1 MSPTAL
7 AAGFAPLPQPA
18 GHDLLVFLIQLCALL
33 ALAVTLGRL
42 AVRIGLPSVV
52 GELLTGVLV
61 GPSLLGHLAPGLWH
75 WVFPASAPQTNMINA
90 VAQVGLLLLVGISG
104 MHVDLGLIRRR
115 GATAATVGIS
125 GLLVPLVLGVSLGWL
140 LPATLRSTSADR
152 MTFAFFLGVTM
163 CVSAIPVIAKTLLD
177 MKLLHRDVGQL
188 TLAAGAID
196 DTAGWCLLSVVSAMT
211 LGGVHGW
218 RITLTVVEIIAFL
231 IAMAVIG
238 RPVARALFALAGR
251 SSDTGPVVATAVALI
266 VATAALTQALGLEPA
281 LGAFVAGMLLGAAR
295 VRQVLDPVR
304 LAPLRTFVLWV
315 GAPVFL
321 ATAGL
326 RMDLA
331 SLAHRTV
338 LLSALIVLGVAVLG
352 KFAGAYL
359 GARLSR
365 LSAREGFALGAGMN
379 ARGVVEVVVAM
390 AGLRLGVITTATYT
404 IIVLVAVVT
413 SVMAPP
419 LLRRSMAGLDHT
431 SEERLRALE
440 HARWAG
446 PTERASSTA
455 GD

>member
-1 MSPTAL
+1 MPL

-18 GHDLLVFLIQLCALL
+18 GHDLLVFLIQLGALL
-33 ALAVTLGRL
+33 ALALALGRL
-42 AVRIGLPSVV
+42 AARVGLPAVV

-75 WVFPASAPQTNMINA
+75 WLFPSSAPQANMINA
-90 VAQVGLLLLVGISG
+90 VAQVGVLLLVGLSG

-115 GATAATVGIS
+115 GATAVRIS
-125 GLLVPLVLGVSLGWL
+125 LGGLLIPLVLGVSLGTV
-140 LPATLRSTSADR
+140 LPATMRSAGTDR
-152 MTFAFFLGVTM
+152 ATFACFLGVAM

-188 TLAAGAID
+188 TLAAGAVD
-196 DTAGWCLLSVVSAMT
+196 DAVGWCLLSVVSAMAI
-211 LGGVHGW
+211 GGVHGW
-218 RITLTVVEIIAFL
+218 RIALTVAEILAFL
-231 IAMAVIG
+231 IAAAFIG
-238 RPVARALFALAGR
+238 RPVARALFTLAGR
-251 SSDTGPVVATAVALI
+251 SSDQGPGVAVA
-266 VATAALTQALGLEPA
+266 VAMIIGGAATTQALGLEPA
-281 LGAFVAGMLLGAAR
+281 FGAFVAGMLLSATR
-295 VRQVLDPVR
+295 VRQVIDPAR

-331 SLAHRTV
+331 SLAHPTV
-338 LLSALIVLGVAVLG
+338 LLSALIVLSVAVLG

-390 AGLRLGVITTATYT
+390 AGLRLGVITTSTYT

-419 LLRRSMAGLDHT
+419 LLRRAMAGLDHNAD
-431 SEERLRALE
+431 ERIRELE
-440 HARWAG
+440 HARWSG
-446 PTERASSTA
+446 TTERASS
-455 GD
+455 GPGG

>member
-1 MSPTAL
+1 MSAVTV
-7 AAGFAPLPQPA
+7 AAGFSPLPQPS

-42 AVRIGLPSVV
+42 AARIGLPSVV

-61 GPSLLGHLAPGLWH
+61 GPSLLGHLTPGLWH
-75 WVFPASAPQTNMINA
+75 WLFPASAPQANMINA
-90 VAQVGLLLLVGISG
+90 VAQVGMLLLVGLSG
-104 MHVDLGLIRRR
+104 MHVDLALIRRR
-115 GATAATVGIS
+115 GGTAASVGVG
-125 GLLVPLVLGVSLGWL
+125 GLVVPLVLGVSLGWL
-140 LPATLRSTSADR
+140 LPATLRSESADR

-196 DTAGWCLLSVVSAMT
+196 DTAGWCLLSVVTAMAV
-211 LGGVHGW
+211 GGVHGW
-218 RITLTVVEIIAFL
+218 QITVTIAEIIAFL
-231 IAMAVIG
+231 IAAAVIG
-238 RPVARALFALAGR
+238 RPVARMLFTLAGR
-251 SSDTGPVVATAVALI
+251 SRDTGPAVATAVALI
-266 VATAALTQALGLEPA
+266 VAIAALSQAIGLEPA
-281 LGAFVAGMLLGAAR
+281 LGAFVAGMLLSAAR
-295 VRQVLDPVR
+295 VRQVIDPAR

-326 RMDLA
+326 RMDLT
-331 SLAHRTV
+331 SLAQPTV
-338 LLSALIVLGVAVLG
+338 LLSALIVLSVAVLG
-352 KFAGAYL
+352 KFAGAFL

-390 AGLRLGVITTATYT
+390 AGLRLGVITTSTYT

-431 SEERLRALE
+431 ADERLRELE

-446 PTERASSTA
+446 PAERASPVRS
-455 GD
+455 D